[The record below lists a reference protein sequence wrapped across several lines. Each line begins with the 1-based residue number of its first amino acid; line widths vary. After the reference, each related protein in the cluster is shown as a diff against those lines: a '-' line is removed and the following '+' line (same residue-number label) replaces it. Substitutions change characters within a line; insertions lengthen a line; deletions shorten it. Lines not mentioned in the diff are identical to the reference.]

1 MKKLIYQ
8 IMGYTS
14 IYNPETEEMEQHPS
28 LARIIK
34 ENPIDEDIQIAKKEA
49 YNGEYTIEDDGMEE
63 VSTPSQLDRIEAQV
77 TYTAMMTDTLLEAE

>member
-1 MKKLIYQ
+1 MVFMKKLIYQ

-34 ENPIDEDIQIAKKEA
+34 ENPIDEDIQMIP
-49 YNGEYTIEDDGMEE
+49 
-63 VSTPSQLDRIEAQV
+63 VSKNI
-77 TYTAMMTDTLLEAE
+77 